1 MAFCFHMHSGMMT
14 PVGVKGNQLGPTWDG
29 VLLKG
34 DTAVLSWALGYS
46 LGVTDVNKNSLSPP
60 KTVGAW

>member
-1 MAFCFHMHSGMMT
+1 MAFCFHMHRDMMT
-14 PVGVKGNQLGPTWDG
+14 PVGVKGNQLCRTWDG

-46 LGVTDVNKNSLSPP
+46 LGVIDVNKHSLSPP